1 MAHELLVLL
10 CYNGKCYCLGSPPEY
25 HVFRKKYSSLVDTL
39 KTTDLY
45 RYFVSEE
52 IITLAENDELS
63 AETNPIKKVEI
74 LLRKISSPLE
84 GGYTKSFYVMLQVM
98 ASYGNRATKELSRNI
113 NEMLHHPESDNGK
126 ILCYTIVTV

>member
-1 MAHELLVLL
+1 MF
-10 CYNGKCYCLGSPPEY
+10 SPGTPSEY
-25 HVFRKKYSSLVDTL
+25 EVFRKKYSSLIDTL

-52 IITLAENDELS
+52 IITLDEDEAIS
-63 AETNPIKKVEI
+63 AERNPINKVKI

-98 ASYGNRATKELSRNI
+98 AFYGDRATKELARNI
-113 NEMLHHPESDNGK
+113 NDILHRPEDKNGN
-126 ILCYTIVTV
+126 VV